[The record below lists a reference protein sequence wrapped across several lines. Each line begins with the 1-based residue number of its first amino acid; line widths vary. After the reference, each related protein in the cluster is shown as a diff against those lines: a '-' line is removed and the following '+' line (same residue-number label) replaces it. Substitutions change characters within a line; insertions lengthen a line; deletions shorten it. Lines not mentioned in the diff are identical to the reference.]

1 MIITDALSRGPH
13 NFKQE
18 TNSTEDIEIIESLP
32 ILSERLDKLQSLT
45 QAEPELGVVAK
56 MIPEA
61 WPLHK

>member
-1 MIITDALSRGPH
+1 MIVADALSRGSH

-18 TNSTEDIEIIESLP
+18 ANSTEDIEIIESLP

-56 MIPEA
+56 MIPEG

>member
-1 MIITDALSRGPH
+1 MIIADALSRGSH

-18 TNSTEDIEIIESLP
+18 ANSTEDIEDSLP

-45 QAEPELGVVAK
+45 KAETELGVVAK
-56 MIPEA
+56 MIPEG